1 MMAQFEPKD
10 GVETFISPKYSEA
23 EFSFI
28 SEILKRNWPKY
39 EKQVVVKE
47 IKVPV
52 EKVIHISDPGKPS
65 ALNKAN

>member
-1 MMAQFEPKD
+1 MNHFKIQAGKWRMMAQFEPKD

-39 EKQVVVKE
+39 EK
-47 IKVPV
+47 
-52 EKVIHISDPGKPS
+52 
-65 ALNKAN
+65 